1 MITLAHD
8 LDSIHHDLGH
18 RLSLA
23 SSATPDL
30 RRPRDHYTAIDTFL
44 AAASRHNSAM
54 VDAIAPLAHEF
65 LVASRAYEESLAQV
79 KAKLYGST
87 FAAGRPWPSIWQDVL
102 RDFDVV
108 CHLEVRLAEALL
120 DGAGDDPEDLGTR
133 LHHAELT
140 SPSRPHRGS
149 RTRASS
155 DTWPAPSPAGSTSS
169 GTPRRGGWCPSRCAT
184 TTATTRGSSPSTSSP
199 TRTSRTTD
207 QLAGTTM
214 RTGPR
219 TSSRTSRDWTD
230 RPPITVGAT
239 HHPGRSSA
247 VPPVATLPPSDWAS
261 AR

>member
-54 VDAIAPLAHEF
+54 VDAIAPLVRRLPDGHDLAHEF

-87 FAAGRPWPSIWQDVL
+87 FAVGRPWPSIWQDVL
-102 RDFDVV
+102 RDFDLV

-120 DGAGDDPEDLGTR
+120 DAAGDDPEDLGTR

-140 SPSRPHRGS
+140 SPSRPHPWIPHQGVVGHLA
-149 RTRASS
+149 RAV
-155 DTWPAPSPAGSTSS
+155 A
-169 GTPRRGGWCPSRCAT
+169 RRA
-184 TTATTRGSSPSTSSP
+184 
-199 TRTSRTTD
+199 D
-207 QLAGTTM
+207 QFWDAAEGRMVPEPVRHHDRDHQGKLTQYLLAD
-214 RTGPR
+214 P
-219 TSSRTSRDWTD
+219 
-230 RPPITVGAT
+230 
-239 HHPGRSSA
+239 H
-247 VPPVATLPPSDWAS
+247 LPDD
-261 AR
+261 